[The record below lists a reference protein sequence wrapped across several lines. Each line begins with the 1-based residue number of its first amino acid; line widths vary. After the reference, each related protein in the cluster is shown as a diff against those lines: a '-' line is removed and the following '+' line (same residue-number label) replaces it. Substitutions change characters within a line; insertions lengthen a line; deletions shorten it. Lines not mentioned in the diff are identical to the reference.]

1 MPTYKDAGVD
11 IDSGDKFVDIIK
23 RDVRSTFSKNVIG
36 GLGGFAAL
44 YRISSKGMKEPVLV
58 SSTDGVGTKLKFAF
72 LTGVHN
78 TVGIDLVAMC
88 VNDLIVCGARPLFML
103 DYFAT
108 GRLSLEVGREVI
120 KGIVVGCKEA
130 ECALV
135 GGETAEMPSFYQDGE
150 YDLAGFVVG
159 IVDRKKIIDGRDVE
173 VGDVLIGVESSGIHS
188 NGYSLVRKIFFE
200 IKRFDKDTVVEG
212 FKGPFVNTIMK
223 PTIIYVRPVLEA
235 IRKFRI
241 KAMAHITG
249 SGIPGNIPRVLPEGT
264 IAVIKKGSFPV
275 LPIFRWIQEN
285 GDVPEEDMY
294 NTFNMGIGYVF
305 VVDRSVSK
313 RLIRM
318 LNSKYRLR
326 AYEIGEIVK
335 GRGEA
340 RVELV

>member
-44 YRISSKGMKEPVLV
+44 YKIDVKRMNQPILV

-72 LTGVHN
+72 LTNVHN

-108 GRLSLEVGREVI
+108 GRLSLEVGSEVV
-120 KGIVVGCKEA
+120 KGIVKGCREA
-130 ECALV
+130 GCALI
-135 GGETAEMPSFYQDGE
+135 GGETAEMPSFYSDGE

-159 IVDRKKIIDGRDVE
+159 IVDRKDIIEGRDVE
-173 VGDVLIGVESSGIHS
+173 IGDVLVGVESSGIHS
-188 NGYSLVRKIFFE
+188 NGFSLVRKIFFD
-200 IKRFDKDTVVEG
+200 IKKFDRDTVVDG

-223 PTIIYVRPVLEA
+223 PTIIYVKPVLDV
-235 IRKFRI
+235 I
-241 KAMAHITG
+241 KRFKINAMAHITG
-249 SGIPGNIPRVLPEGT
+249 SGLPGNIPRVLPEGT

-275 LPIFRWIQEN
+275 LPVFKWIQQN
-285 GDVPEEDMY
+285 GDVPEEDMF

-305 VVDRSVSK
+305 VVRRAVSK
-313 RLIRM
+313 RLIGM
-318 LNSKYRLR
+318 LRSRYRLR
-326 AYEIGEIVK
+326 AYEIGEIIK

-340 RVELV
+340 RVEIV